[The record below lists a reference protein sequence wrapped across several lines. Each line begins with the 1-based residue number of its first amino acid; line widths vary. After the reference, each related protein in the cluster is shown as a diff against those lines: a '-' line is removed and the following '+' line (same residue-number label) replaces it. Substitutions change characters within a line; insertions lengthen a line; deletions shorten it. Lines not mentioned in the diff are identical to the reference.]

1 MQTNRWSCSVDALAI
16 VLEKD
21 VKDIIKIIG
30 HDGSERW
37 FNGLFPWRGFHVQEL
52 IDVCFHLGYTASIIE
67 KTPTSASL
75 YDDKEV
81 FLPVALT
88 RFQKYLEKFEGK
100 NQKNKEILQA
110 LPIEMQPY
118 YKQKAKEY
126 FDKQ

>member
-1 MQTNRWSCSVDALAI
+1 
-16 VLEKD
+16 LEKD

-81 FLPVALT
+81 FLPVAIT
-88 RFQKYLEKFEGK
+88 RFQKYLEKFDGLLYGHGAICHHWVAWK
-100 NQKNKEILQA
+100 GQKIICPSKKDTAHFIPEFFLLISK
-110 LPIEMQPY
+110 I
-118 YKQKAKEY
+118 KD
-126 FDKQ
+126 FD